1 MSVRFNVRMPKFMHT
16 PIKSGVGAYETYA
29 IYQTLR
35 GHVKSSQMRNET
47 PL

>member
-1 MSVRFNVRMPKFMHT
+1 MSVRLNVRMPKFMHT
-16 PIKSGVGAYETYA
+16 PIKLDVGTYATHA

-47 PL
+47 TL